1 MSSLL
6 PAQVALRAYASPI
19 RAEISQ
25 RFFKTGVGE
34 YGEGDQFLGVTV
46 PQTRKVARIHRD
58 MSLKEIQVLVKS
70 AVHEDRLLGLL
81 ILVGQF
87 QRAKI
92 REERKKILD
101 VYLSFAR
108 QGYVNNWDLV
118 DTSAYHIVG
127 AYVYEVPS
135 NLLDELAGSKSLWE
149 QRIAIVATFY
159 FICQGQPEMT
169 FRIAKRLLSDSH
181 DLIHKA
187 VGWMLREAGKR
198 YSEKELEVFLKV
210 YYQRMPRTMLRYAIE
225 RLPEVNRKAYLKG
238 LI

>member
-6 PAQVALRAYASPI
+6 PVQIALRTYTSPI

-46 PQTRKVARIHRD
+46 PQTRKVARAYRE
-58 MSLKEIQVLVKS
+58 MSLKEIRVLVKS

-101 VYLSFAR
+101 VYLLLAH

-127 AYVYEVPS
+127 AYVYEEPS
-135 NLLDELAGSKSLWE
+135 NLLEKLAGSKNLWE
-149 QRIAIVATFY
+149 RRIAIVATFY
-159 FICQGQPEMT
+159 SICQGQSEPT
-169 FRIAKRLLSDSH
+169 FRMAKLLLADSH

-198 YSEKELEVFLKV
+198 CSEKELEGFLNV
-210 YYQRMPRTMLRYAIE
+210 HYQRMPRTMLRYAIE
-225 RLPEVNRKAYLKG
+225 RLPEVRRRAYLKG
-238 LI
+238 TI

>member
-1 MSSLL
+1 MPPIS
-6 PAQVALRAYASPI
+6 PAQIALRTFASPI

-46 PQTRKVARIHRD
+46 PQTRKVARAYRD

-101 VYLSFAR
+101 VYLSLTH

-127 AYVYEVPS
+127 AYVYEEPS
-135 NLLDELAGSKSLWE
+135 NLLEKLAGSKNLWE
-149 QRIAIVATFY
+149 RRIAIVATFY
-159 FICQGQPEMT
+159 SICQGESEMT
-169 FRIAKRLLSDSH
+169 FRIAKLLLTDSH

-198 YSEKELEVFLKV
+198 CSEKELEGFLKT

-225 RLPEVNRKAYLKG
+225 RLPEGRRRAYLDG
-238 LI
+238 MI

>member
-6 PAQVALRAYASPI
+6 PAQIALRTLASPI

-34 YGEGDQFLGVTV
+34 YGDGDQFLGVTV
-46 PQTRKVARIHRD
+46 PQTRKVARAYRD
-58 MSLKEIQVLVKS
+58 MSLKEIQVLVES
-70 AVHEDRLLGLL
+70 ALHEDRLLGLL

-92 REERKKILD
+92 MEERKKILH
-101 VYLSFAR
+101 VYLSLAH
-108 QGYVNNWDLV
+108 QGCVNNWDLV

-127 AYVYEVPS
+127 AYVYEEPS
-135 NLLDELAGSKSLWE
+135 NLLEKLAGSKNLWE
-149 QRIAIVATFY
+149 RRIAIVATFY
-159 FICQGQPEMT
+159 FICHGQPEIT
-169 FRIAKRLLSDSH
+169 FRIAKLLLADSH

-198 YSEKELEVFLKV
+198 CSEKELEVFLKMH
-210 YYQRMPRTMLRYAIE
+210 YQRMPRTMLRYAIE
-225 RLPEVNRKAYLKG
+225 RLPEVKRRAYLKG
-238 LI
+238 GI

>member
-19 RAEISQ
+19 RAEISR

-34 YGEGDQFLGVTV
+34 YGEGDRFLGVTV
-46 PQTRKVARIHRD
+46 PQTRKVARVHRD

-70 AVHEDRLLGLL
+70 EVHEDRLLGLL

-101 VYLSFAR
+101 VYLSLAR

-127 AYVYEVPS
+127 AYVYEEPS
-135 NLLDELAGSKSLWE
+135 NLLEKLAGSKNLWE
-149 QRIAIVATFY
+149 RRIAIVATFY
-159 FICQGQPEMT
+159 SICQGESGPT
-169 FRIAKRLLSDSH
+169 FRIASLLMSDTH

-198 YSEKELEVFLKV
+198 CSEKELEGFLMMN
-210 YYQRMPRTMLRYAIE
+210 YQRMPRTMLRYAIE
-225 RLPEVNRKAYLKG
+225 RLPEAKRRAYLKRMV
-238 LI
+238 